1 MRYYVPVGR
10 DDKILAKM
18 RSAPHDVPFDD
29 VLRVC
34 ASFFGEPRSRGTS
47 HVVFKM
53 PWAGDPRV
61 NIQRGHDGRAKAY
74 QVRQVLE
81 AIDKVTTGGGDDE

>member
-1 MRYYVPVGR
+1 VGR

-18 RSAPHDVPFDD
+18 RSAPHDVHFDD
-29 VLRVC
+29 VVKIC
-34 ASFFGEPRSRGTS
+34 TSIFGAPRSSGTS

-61 NIQRGHDGRAKAY
+61 NIQRTGNGKAKTY

-81 AIDKVTTGGGDDE
+81 AIDKMTKGGSHDE

>member
-1 MRYYVPVGR
+1 LFVGR
-10 DDKILAKM
+10 YDKTLARM

-29 VLRVC
+29 VVKIC
-34 ASFFGEPRSRGTS
+34 TTIFGAPRSKGTS

-61 NIQRGHDGRAKAY
+61 NIQRTGNGKAKTY
-74 QVRQVLE
+74 QVRQVVE
-81 AIDKVTTGGGDDE
+81 AIHKMTEGGSDNG

>member
-1 MRYYVPVGR
+1 VGK
-10 DDKILAKM
+10 DDKILARM
-18 RSAPHDVPFDD
+18 RAAPHDVPFDD
-29 VLRVC
+29 VVKVC
-34 ASFFGEPRSRGTS
+34 TSIFGPPRSSGTS

-61 NIQRGHDGRAKAY
+61 NIQRGSNGRAKAY

-81 AIDKVTTGGGDDE
+81 AIDKKTEGGQHDG